1 MSEAFP
7 MQLLGELVAVRPD
20 EATESHVRVPDWER
34 KLTGTVIAIGPGKEL
49 RPGLL
54 APMSVAPGDK
64 IIFGAAVG
72 MESSFNG
79 KPLRIM
85 RDSEIDVVLG

>member
-20 EATESHVRVPDWER
+20 EVTESHIRVPDWER
-34 KLTGTVIAIGPGKEL
+34 KLTGIVIATGPGKEL
-49 RPGLL
+49 RAGQL
-54 APMSVAPGDK
+54 APMSVAPGDR
-64 IIFGAAVG
+64 IIFGAATG

-85 RDSEIDVVLG
+85 RNSEIDAVLG